1 MFNDPIFNDPMTDAL
16 LNALAKPN
24 EFSDHCTPDGTPLTN
39 FEYYKKLKE
48 FN

>member
-1 MFNDPIFNDPMTDAL
+1 MFDDPMIDAL
-16 LNALAKPN
+16 VAALAKPN
-24 EFSDHCTPDGTPLTN
+24 ELSDHCTPDGTPLTN